1 MEEALCDK
9 NGARRT
15 LSMSEDS
22 VLNNMISQ
30 AEENHPG
37 RTPAGLARPQCTS
50 AAPCD
55 RGEVGSATAQTLGF
69 TTEAFEN

>member
-9 NGARRT
+9 NGAHRM

-30 AEENHPG
+30 VEENRPG
-37 RTPAGLARPQCTS
+37 RTPAGSARPQCTS
-50 AAPCD
+50 PAPCA
-55 RGEVGSATAQTLGF
+55 REVGSATAQTLGF